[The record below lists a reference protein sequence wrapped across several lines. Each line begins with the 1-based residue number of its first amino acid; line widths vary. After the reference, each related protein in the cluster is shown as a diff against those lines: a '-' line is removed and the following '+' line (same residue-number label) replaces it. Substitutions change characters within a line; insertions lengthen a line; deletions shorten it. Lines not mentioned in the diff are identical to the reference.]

1 MKYFVKMVDI
11 QGRWYEDTYNTL
23 DEAFA
28 GGRKNFTEIGPFV
41 FALVEDGDW
50 NARAVVV
57 PALKGGCA
65 IIPALPNDIYVEKL
79 WGSETIY
86 EERTAGEKLKDE
98 VLMRAKKNPDV
109 EFAMIFNGSDDYF
122 EGFRKTSKRD
132 AARLVYIEI

>member
-11 QGRWYEDTYNTL
+11 QGRWYEDTYETL
-23 DEAFA
+23 DAAFA
-28 GGRKNFTEIGPFV
+28 GGRKNFTELGPFV
-41 FALVEDGDW
+41 FSLVEDGNW

-57 PALKGGCA
+57 PSLKEGCEL
-65 IIPALPNDIYVEKL
+65 IPALPNDIYVEKL

-86 EERTAGEKLKDE
+86 EERTAGERLKDE

-109 EFAMIFNGSDDYF
+109 EFAMIFNGNDGYF

-132 AARLVYIEI
+132 NPRLVYIEL